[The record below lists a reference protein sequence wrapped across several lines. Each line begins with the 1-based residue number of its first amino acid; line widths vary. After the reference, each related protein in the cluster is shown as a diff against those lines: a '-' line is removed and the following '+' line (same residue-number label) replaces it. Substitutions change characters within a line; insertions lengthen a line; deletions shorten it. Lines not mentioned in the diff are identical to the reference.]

1 MVVLSKLSEVTFVD
15 PTAATNPY
23 VDDEFEFTRI
33 AELEKRETGAQFNKM
48 LFCMVVYHKLS
59 NAHEQTAGVSWN
71 TKSMKGGSGGS
82 IQYTRMLVA
91 MDVFSSVPGANL
103 VTFLFG
109 REQNEVFYEQNLDL
123 RNNGA
128 FGKYEC
134 FGNIVDTYDRMLS
147 NHGPFIILF
156 PSSWIFVCD

>member
-1 MVVLSKLSEVTFVD
+1 
-15 PTAATNPY
+15 
-23 VDDEFEFTRI
+23 
-33 AELEKRETGAQFNKM
+33 
-48 LFCMVVYHKLS
+48 
-59 NAHEQTAGVSWN
+59 
-71 TKSMKGGSGGS
+71 MKGGSGGS

-128 FGKYEC
+128 FGK
-134 FGNIVDTYDRMLS
+134 
-147 NHGPFIILF
+147 
-156 PSSWIFVCD
+156 